1 MKTNKTPKPIAR
13 FRVIFDMHDPAEVLV
28 LGADNHPMRG
38 DVLRWLR
45 EEIPRLVR
53 ATDQNRVP
61 TVSLAERDDAE
72 IGPIMFGGSY
82 ATASAYAEPGSVYC
96 MGWWIDSPGAPDFEW
111 LAAALLRA
119 FPGLTLRFGDVWAS
133 AHGLWIFEAAS

>member
-1 MKTNKTPKPIAR
+1 MKNNATPHALAR

-45 EEIPRLVR
+45 EEVPRLVR
-53 ATDQNRVP
+53 ATDANRVP
-61 TVSLAERDDAE
+61 TIALRDCVVAE
-72 IGPIMFGGSY
+72 IGPIMFGGSIPRGE
-82 ATASAYAEPGSVYC
+82 ASPPGSTYV

-111 LAAALLRA
+111 LSAAILRA
-119 FPGLTLRFGDVWAS
+119 FPSLTLRFGDVWAS
-133 AHGLWIFEAAS
+133 AHGLWIFEVAS